1 MFFFYQALNCVWPC
15 VDKQVCVCVCV
26 CVCEICGLGAYVCF
40 PGDKGKDKGLREELE
55 EGALTKKDRIQKMPW

>member
-1 MFFFYQALNCVWPC
+1 M
-15 VDKQVCVCVCV
+15 CVCV

-55 EGALTKKDRIQKMPW
+55 EGALTKKDRIQKMPWARPL